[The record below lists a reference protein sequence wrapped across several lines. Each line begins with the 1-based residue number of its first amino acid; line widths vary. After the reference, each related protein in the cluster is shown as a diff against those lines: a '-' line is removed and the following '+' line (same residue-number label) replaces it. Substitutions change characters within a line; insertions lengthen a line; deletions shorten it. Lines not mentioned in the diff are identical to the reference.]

1 MGRTLAYP
9 PGINHF
15 IHLNLKFVLG
25 IFFTQE
31 LLKHYWLELKS
42 VKNGFFKQVLSQL
55 GFWWPPREYALCVVF
70 HTLSAG
76 TSIPPRE
83 NGRLQILNTLDTHCQ
98 PAMVDGRWCQLGDQ
112 CLMYMKMKIDGP
124 KNTYTI

>member
-1 MGRTLAYP
+1 MGRTQAYP

-112 CLMYMKMKIDGP
+112 CLM
-124 KNTYTI
+124 